1 MIDSPRRHLPAARD
15 LALPDGRVVTI
26 RHAVPDDAA
35 ALLECL
41 KRVGGENTYLT
52 FGAEGRGLDEAEGR
66 AVLAAVHAKD
76 NALALVAVTGDRVV
90 GNLFFEGGSRT
101 RIRHGGEL
109 GISVLQECAGKGV
122 GRAMLE
128 MLIAWAE
135 RSGVIRKLDLRVR
148 SDNLGAI
155 RLYERL
161 GWKVEGLITRDL
173 CIDGVFHD
181 ALYMGR
187 HVDPPTP

>member
-1 MIDSPRRHLPAARD
+1 MIDSPRPHLPAPRD
-15 LALPDGRVVTI
+15 LALPDGRLVTI
-26 RHAVPDDAA
+26 RCAQPDDAP
-35 ALLECL
+35 ALIECL
-41 KRVGGENTYLT
+41 KRVGGESSYLT
-52 FGAEGRGLDEAEGR
+52 FGPEGRGFDEVKQR
-66 AVLAAVHAKD
+66 AVLAEAHAKH
-76 NALALVAVTGDRVV
+76 NALALVALDGDRIV
-90 GNLFFEGGSRT
+90 GNLLFEGGDRP

-109 GISVLQECAGKGV
+109 GISVLQAYAGKGV

-128 MLIAWAE
+128 ALIAWAE
-135 RSGVIRKLDLRVR
+135 GSGVVRKLDLRVR
-148 SDNLGAI
+148 SDNLAAI

-161 GWKVEGLITRDL
+161 GWKVEGLLTRDL

>member
-1 MIDSPRRHLPAARD
+1 VTDSPHRHRPPARD

-26 RHAVPDDAA
+26 RCAAPDDAP
-35 ALLECL
+35 ALIECL
-41 KRVGGENTYLT
+41 KRVGGESTYLT
-52 FGAEGRGLDEAEGR
+52 FGPEGRGLDEAAQR
-66 AVLAAVHAKD
+66 AVLAAVDAKD
-76 NALALVAVTGDRVV
+76 NALALVAVEGDRIV
-90 GNLFFEGGSRT
+90 GNLLFEGGDRS

-109 GISVLQECAGKGV
+109 GISVLQAYAGKGV
-122 GRAMLE
+122 GRALLE
-128 MLIAWAE
+128 MLITWAE
-135 RSGVIRKLDLRVR
+135 GSGVVRKLDLRTR

-161 GWKVEGLITRDL
+161 GWKIEGRITRDL

>member
-1 MIDSPRRHLPAARD
+1 MIDSPRRHVPTPRD
-15 LALPDGRVVTI
+15 IALPDGRLVTV
-26 RHAVPDDAA
+26 RCAVPDDAP
-35 ALLECL
+35 ALIECL
-41 KRVGGENTYLT
+41 KRVGGESTYLT
-52 FGAEGRGLDEAEGR
+52 FGPEGRGLDEVEQR
-66 AVLAAVHAKD
+66 AVLAAAHAKV
-76 NALALVAVTGDRVV
+76 NALALVAVEGDRIV
-90 GNLFFEGGSRT
+90 GNLFFEGGDRS
-101 RIRHGGEL
+101 RIRHGGEF
-109 GISVLQECAGKGV
+109 GISVLQEFAGKGV

-135 RSGVIRKLDLRVR
+135 QSGVIRKLDLRVR

-161 GWKVEGLITRDL
+161 GWKIEGLITRDL

-187 HVDPPTP
+187 HVDPPIP

>member
-1 MIDSPRRHLPAARD
+1 MIDSPRRHLPPARD
-15 LALPDGRVVTI
+15 LALPDGRLVTI
-26 RHAVPDDAA
+26 RCAVPDDAP
-35 ALLECL
+35 ALIECL
-41 KRVGGENTYLT
+41 QRAGGESTYLT
-52 FGAEGRGLDEAEGR
+52 FGPEGRGLDEVEQR
-66 AVLAAVHAKD
+66 AVLAGAHAKD
-76 NALALVAVTGDRVV
+76 NALALVTVEGDRII
-90 GNLFFEGGSRT
+90 GNLFFEGGNRS
-101 RIRHGGEL
+101 RIRHGGEF
-109 GISVLQECAGKGV
+109 GISVLQEFAGKGV

-135 RSGVIRKLDLRVR
+135 QSGVIRKLDLRVR

-161 GWKVEGLITRDL
+161 GWKIEGLITRDL

-187 HVDPPTP
+187 HVDPPSP

>member
-1 MIDSPRRHLPAARD
+1 MIDSPRRHLPTPRD
-15 LALPDGRVVTI
+15 LALPDGRLVTI
-26 RHAVPDDAA
+26 RGAVPDDAP
-35 ALLECL
+35 ALIECL
-41 KRVGGENTYLT
+41 KRVGGESSYLT
-52 FGAEGRGLDEAEGR
+52 FGPEGRGFDEVKQR
-66 AVLAAVHAKD
+66 VVLAEAHAKH
-76 NALALVAVTGDRVV
+76 NALALVALDGDRIV
-90 GNLFFEGGSRT
+90 GNLLFEGGDRP

-109 GISVLQECAGKGV
+109 GISVLQAYAGKGV

-128 MLIAWAE
+128 SLIAWAQG
-135 RSGVIRKLDLRVR
+135 SGVVRKLDLRVR

-161 GWKVEGLITRDL
+161 GWQIEGLITRDL
-173 CIDGVFHD
+173 YVDGVFHD